1 MASLQS
7 DNEKIVVCT
16 SRKEMLETLEE
27 YKREAQSGWRCINT
41 NALFGRFFLLFEYL
55 WYVNFAHTHTHTLLI
70 HVSTWIELRKVIVL
84 FLLMNTKQAFDRTAF
99 NRIRKILT
107 AIEASSSQLYLKSQD
122 KHRRC
127 SDVHRHTSVRIKP

>member
-1 MASLQS
+1 MIC
-7 DNEKIVVCT
+7 KFC
-16 SRKEMLETLEE
+16 
-27 YKREAQSGWRCINT
+27 
-41 NALFGRFFLLFEYL
+41 
-55 WYVNFAHTHTHTLLI
+55 THTLLI

-107 AIEASSSQLYLKSQD
+107 AIEASYSQLYLKSQD

-127 SDVHRHTSVRIKP
+127 TQTHISTNQTTGTVK

>member
-41 NALFGRFFLLFEYL
+41 NALFGRFLLLFEYL
-55 WYVNFAHTHTHTLLI
+55 WYVNFAHTHALLI

-127 SDVHRHTSVRIKP
+127 SDVHRHTPVRIKP